1 MRKFAEAILKY
12 RLAVILVTIGLTIFF
27 SIGLSKLSINSDM
40 LSYLQPDDPVVKLF
54 NRIGEEYGGN
64 TLAMIAVE
72 SDTVFSV
79 KTLTLIN
86 ELTKEYSN
94 IKGVSSVMSLT
105 NILDIKKTDY
115 GLEISKLIDK
125 NNIPE
130 APEELDKLEEYT
142 LSSDMYAGKIISTD
156 GRYTLLVCR
165 LQNDVDK
172 AAVAEEIKNV
182 TESLKGNYNV
192 YYNGLPLQ
200 MIEISDYI
208 VGDLGRLI
216 PIVVLMVVLI
226 LYLSFRSKRGV
237 ILPLTTVLFAALWA
251 MGLMGW
257 LGVDLSMISN
267 IMPVLLIAIGTA
279 YGIHFI
285 SKYNEDVQAGDE
297 KISGIKDALSEVG
310 VPILLTGI
318 TTLIG
323 FLSFMGS
330 TLVAVTDFG
339 IFTAFGVG
347 VAMILSIT
355 YLPAVLSYM
364 NVKEQMKLDS
374 KNGNSVF
381 IRIMDKLGGFVLKNE
396 KLILAGSLVIIIIA
410 ALGIPKLKTE
420 VNMSEY
426 SPENSNMR
434 ISDNLM
440 RDKFG
445 GSLPIQIIIDG
456 DIKDPFVLKEMYRLQ
471 KYMESLPEVNNSQ
484 SLADLICNM
493 NEVMNGHYTIPETK
507 EQVANLLFMLEGED
521 IIELSLDAKKRLPSA
536 QIDQSGIEERIN
548 ILAANMNFPLS
559 NEYQNALKDR
569 LRMFFEEEADIEIDS
584 EKIIARLVNLIA
596 DKAKKGMISE
606 DGVATLL
613 RKNVPFRYWQED
625 PESVESTAEF
635 VVSIIN
641 EQHKHNRTSILVGK
655 LLPLFPAELQQN
667 EKFLDDIRDDLWL
680 LNEEIIGVP
689 LRTNF
694 PDSEYKVR
702 LTATQSGM
710 LRVMKKMNDEL
721 LASQIRSLFLA
732 LGLVL
737 VLMALQFKSIKMGLI
752 VTSPI
757 FLTVL
762 INFAV
767 MGYLNVPLDNATM
780 MIASIAIGIGIDY
793 AIHFSSRFKTEIKE
807 GNEELPAL
815 EKTLET
821 TGKAIVIN
829 ALTVALGFII
839 LMWSNMIP
847 MQRFGWL
854 IALTM
859 GVSAWASL
867 TFLPSLIL
875 VFKKRLFY
883 NGRK

>member
-27 SIGLSKLSINSDM
+27 GIGLSKLSINSDM

-64 TLAMIAVE
+64 TLAMIAIE
-72 SDTVFSV
+72 SDTVFST
-79 KTLTLIN
+79 KTLNLIKD
-86 ELTKEYSN
+86 LTEEYSN
-94 IKGVSSVMSLT
+94 IEGVSSVMSLT
-105 NILDIKKTDY
+105 NILDIKKTEY

-125 NNIPE
+125 NKIPNT
-130 APEELDKLEEYT
+130 PEELERLEKYT
-142 LSSDMYAGKIISTD
+142 LGKDMYVGKMISAD
-156 GRYTLLVCR
+156 ERYTLLICR
-165 LQNDVDK
+165 LQNDIDK
-172 AAVAEEIKNV
+172 GAVAEKIKRT
-182 TESLKGNYNV
+182 TESLKGNYSV

-208 VGDLGRLI
+208 AGDLGRLI
-216 PIVVLMVVLI
+216 PIVVLMVVVI

-237 ILPLTTVLFAALWA
+237 ILPLTTVLFSALWA

-285 SKYNEDVQAGDE
+285 SKYNEDVQAGDD
-297 KISGIKDALSEVG
+297 KIAGIKDALSEVG

-330 TLVAVTDFG
+330 TLTAVTDFG
-339 IFTAFGVG
+339 LFTAFGVG

-355 YLPAVLSYM
+355 FLPATLSYM
-364 NVKEQMKLDS
+364 NVKERTKINS
-374 KNGNSVF
+374 KSDKSVF

-521 IIELSLDAKKRLPSA
+521 IIDQMVNKDYSEGIVQARFGSLDTKLMSEAVDAIDHYLESEMDSVITVVRTSQLTPDNLQKIKSFQIKRASQELSLDAKKRLPSA

-548 ILAANMNFPLS
+548 VLAANMNFPLS
-559 NEYQNALKDR
+559 NEYQNALRDR

-606 DGVATLL
+606 DGVATFLK
-613 RKNVPFRYWQED
+613 KNVPSRYWQED

-762 INFAV
+762 INFA
-767 MGYLNVPLDNATM
+767 
-780 MIASIAIGIGIDY
+780 
-793 AIHFSSRFKTEIKE
+793 
-807 GNEELPAL
+807 
-815 EKTLET
+815 
-821 TGKAIVIN
+821 
-829 ALTVALGFII
+829 
-839 LMWSNMIP
+839 
-847 MQRFGWL
+847 
-854 IALTM
+854 
-859 GVSAWASL
+859 
-867 TFLPSLIL
+867 
-875 VFKKRLFY
+875 
-883 NGRK
+883 